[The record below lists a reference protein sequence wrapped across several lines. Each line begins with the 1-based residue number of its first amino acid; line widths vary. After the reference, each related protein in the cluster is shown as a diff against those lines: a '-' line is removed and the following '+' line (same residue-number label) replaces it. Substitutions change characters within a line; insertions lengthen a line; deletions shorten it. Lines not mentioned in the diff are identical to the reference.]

1 MMVNEIGEWEQLRN
15 ERVQEIKD
23 KYDEVFG
30 GDEKED
36 HDIDKLKGV
45 KVKHKKVNYQEN
57 LNTFSTLLCCRRTQ

>member
-36 HDIDKLKGV
+36 RDIDKLKGV
-45 KVKHKKVNYQEN
+45 KVKHKKVNI
-57 LNTFSTLLCCRRTQ
+57 RKI